1 MKIVLSTALALIA
14 FAGNSVLCRLAL
26 GGERIDAASFTA
38 IRLLSGIVV
47 LLLIV
52 SLSQRKGTQ
61 VSRGSWKAALFLFL
75 YAITFSY
82 AYMTLDTG
90 TGALILFGAVQVS
103 MMLISFLSGDRF
115 HPVEWLG
122 LIMAFT
128 GFVYLML
135 PGVSAPSFTGF
146 ILMSVAGIA
155 WGAYTLLGRGAEN
168 PLSVTNDNFLRTLPF
183 TLILLALTLNTQ
195 HLSYQGVLLAVLSG
209 GVMSGIG
216 YALWYMALS
225 GLSAIRA
232 AILQLLVPIIAAL
245 GGILF
250 AGETLSGRLVLSSLM
265 ILGGIWVVILGKRQP
280 AQQR

>member
-103 MMLISFLSGDRF
+103 MMLFSFLSGDRF
-115 HPVEWLG
+115 HPIEWLG

-135 PGVSAPSFTGF
+135 PGVSAPSLTGF

-155 WGAYTLLGRGAEN
+155 WGAYTLLGRGAKN

-195 HLSYQGVLLAVLSG
+195 HLSFQGVLLAVLSG

-265 ILGGIWVVILGKRQP
+265 ILGGIWVVIMGKRRQSS
-280 AQQR
+280 

>member
-103 MMLISFLSGDRF
+103 MMLFSFLSGDRF
-115 HPVEWLG
+115 NPIEWLG

-135 PGVSAPSFTGF
+135 PGVSAPSLTGF

-155 WGAYTLLGRGAEN
+155 WGAYTLLGRGAKN

-183 TLILLALTLNTQ
+183 TLVLLALTLNTQ
-195 HLSYQGVLLAVLSG
+195 HLSFQGVLLAVLSG

-250 AGETLSGRLVLSSLM
+250 AGETLSGRLMLSSLM
-265 ILGGIWVVILGKRQP
+265 ILGGIWAVILGKRRQSS
-280 AQQR
+280 